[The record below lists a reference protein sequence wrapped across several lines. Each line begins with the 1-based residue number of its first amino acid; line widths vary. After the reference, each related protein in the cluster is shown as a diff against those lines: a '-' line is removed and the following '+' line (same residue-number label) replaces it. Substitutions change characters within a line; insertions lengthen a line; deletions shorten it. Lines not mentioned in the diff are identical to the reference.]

1 MAKRADRRR
10 REIDRFR
17 AASEPEEGTA
27 LDSPT
32 NPTVERSRSKRPRS
46 LAASL
51 IELAVIV
58 VIALGLALGIE
69 RWLVKPY
76 RIPSGSMEPTLRIGQ
91 RVLTKRFYL
100 SGPHVGQVTVFHPPE
115 GAGEEQCGPTPHFVK
130 PGGAPCDETYPHPD
144 NSIQY
149 IKRIVAGPGD
159 EIYIKEGHAY
169 LREPGKSTFVREH
182 DPYIKSC
189 GARPT
194 CNFTTAIK
202 IPPGHWFMMGDN
214 RGGSDD
220 SRFWGPVPRSW
231 IIGQAFATYWPPDR
245 IGAL

>member
-10 REIDRFR
+10 REIDGFR
-17 AASEPEEGTA
+17 ASNEPEQGTA

-32 NPTVERSRSKRPRS
+32 NPTVKRPRS

-51 IELAVIV
+51 VELAVIV
-58 VIALGLALGIE
+58 VIALGFALGIE

-91 RVLTKRFYL
+91 RVLAKRLYFG
-100 SGPHVGQVTVFHPPE
+100 GPHVGQITVFHPPE

-144 NSIQY
+144 NGIQY

-189 GARPT
+189 GARLT
-194 CNFTTAIK
+194 CNFTTPIK

-231 IIGQAFATYWPPDR
+231 IIGQAFFTYWPLNR
-245 IGAL
+245 IGSL